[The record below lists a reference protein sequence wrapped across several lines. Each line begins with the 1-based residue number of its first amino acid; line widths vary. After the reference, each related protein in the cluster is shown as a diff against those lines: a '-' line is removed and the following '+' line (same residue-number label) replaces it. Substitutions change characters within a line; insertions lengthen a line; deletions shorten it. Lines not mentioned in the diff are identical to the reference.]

1 MADDLPADDS
11 QRLLALADQLDA
23 APMQVV
29 AGVAEVLQT
38 CFGPNGVDPDR
49 LAAHV
54 DRLRDSA
61 QTASVEQSR
70 AVALLLTPVASFAPE
85 DIDEALAVLWNSPAA
100 STD

>member
-1 MADDLPADDS
+1 MADDLLADAS

-29 AGVAEVLQT
+29 AGVAEVVQT

-49 LAAHV
+49 LATQV
-54 DRLRDSA
+54 TCLRDGA
-61 QTASVEQSR
+61 QTASAEQSR

-85 DIDEALAVLWNSPAA
+85 DMDEALAVLWNSPAA
-100 STD
+100 PTD